1 MKCFNSVHRQN
12 EKAVVPK
19 RIYSEVNLFVEVQSL
34 EDMLAAYKNI
44 TT

>member
-1 MKCFNSVHRQN
+1 MKCFSSVHRQN
-12 EKAVVPK
+12 ERTVVLK
-19 RIYSEVNLFVEVQSL
+19 RIYSEVDLFVEVQSL